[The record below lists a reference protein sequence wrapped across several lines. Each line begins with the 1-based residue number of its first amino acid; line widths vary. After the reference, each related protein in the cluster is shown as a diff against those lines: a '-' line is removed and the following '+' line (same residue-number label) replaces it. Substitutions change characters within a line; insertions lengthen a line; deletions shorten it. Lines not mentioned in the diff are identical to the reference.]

1 MYTAFG
7 LLIIAIALEV
17 AATSALPRA
26 NGFRDPAWTAVVLGG
41 YALSAWLLA
50 LVIRHMSVS
59 AAYAIWSG
67 LGTAIVAIVGITV
80 LGEQASAAKIA
91 ALAMIVV
98 GVVVLNLQ
106 GAH

>member
-7 LLIIAIALEV
+7 LLFAAIALEV
-17 AATSALPRA
+17 AATSALSRA
-26 NGFRDPAWTAVVLGG
+26 NGFRDPLWTAVVLGG

-67 LGTAIVAIVGITV
+67 LGTALVAVVGV
-80 LGEQASAAKIA
+80 VWLGEPVTAAKVA

>member
-1 MYTAFG
+1 MYAFG
-7 LLIIAIALEV
+7 LLIVAIALEV
-17 AATSALPRA
+17 VATSSLTRA
-26 NGFRDPAWTAVVLGG
+26 NGFRDPLWTSVVVVG

-67 LGTAIVAIVGITV
+67 LGTALVAVIGVLW
-80 LGEQASAAKIA
+80 LGESVSAAKVA
-91 ALAMIVV
+91 ALGMIIA
-98 GVVVLNLQ
+98 GVVILNLQ

>member
-7 LLIIAIALEV
+7 LLLAAIALEV

-26 NGFRDPAWTAVVLGG
+26 NGFRDPGWTAVVLGG

-67 LGTAIVAIVGITV
+67 LGTAIVAVVGITM
-80 LGEQASAAKIA
+80 LGEQASAAKIV
-91 ALAMIVV
+91 ALSMIVV

>member
-1 MYTAFG
+1 MYAAFG
-7 LLIIAIALEV
+7 LLFVAIALEV
-17 AATSALPRA
+17 AATSALSRA
-26 NGFRDPAWTAVVLGG
+26 NGFRDPIWTAVVLGG
-41 YALSAWLLA
+41 YVLSAWLLA

-67 LGTAIVAIVGITV
+67 LGTALVAVVGV
-80 LGEQASAAKIA
+80 LWLGESLNVAKVA